1 MKTFDIIGLNIN
13 VMRIIKYVSLLI
25 LLLFSYD
32 IVAQNCRDY
41 EKKCPSPPKDY
52 KISSLSKSFSLR
64 KKQTMYV
71 KMTLYSGRIY
81 FLSVDGKKALGNIH
95 LRIFENNEERNIL
108 YDNAINNF
116 QKMKSIRVQTTI
128 NLVIE
133 VSAPSY
139 FKDRVRECSG
149 LLVAYKDL

>member
-1 MKTFDIIGLNIN
+1 MKLF
-13 VMRIIKYVSLLI
+13 KYLSLLI
-25 LLLFSYD
+25 SMLISFN

-41 EKKCPSPPKDY
+41 EKKCPTPPKDY
-52 KISSLSKSFSLR
+52 KISSMSKSFSLR
-64 KKQTMYV
+64 KKQTIYV
-71 KMTLYSGRIY
+71 KLTLYADRIY
-81 FLSVDGKKALGNIH
+81 FLSVGGKKALGDIH
-95 LRIFENNEERNIL
+95 MRFFENNEERKIL

-116 QKMKSIRVQTTI
+116 NQTKSIRVESTI

-149 LLVAYKDL
+149 LLVAYKDI

>member
-1 MKTFDIIGLNIN
+1 MKTF
-13 VMRIIKYVSLLI
+13 KYIQLLI
-25 LLLFSYD
+25 IILISCNTT
-32 IVAQNCRDY
+32 AQNCREF
-41 EKKCPSPPKDY
+41 EKKCPSPPKEY

-64 KKQTMYV
+64 KKQTIYV
-71 KMTLYSGRIY
+71 KLTLYADRIY

-95 LRIFENNEERNIL
+95 LRIFENDEERKIL

-116 QKMKSIRVQTTI
+116 QKTKSISVQSTI

-139 FKDRVRECSG
+139 FNDRVRECSG
-149 LLVAYKDL
+149 LLVAYKEM